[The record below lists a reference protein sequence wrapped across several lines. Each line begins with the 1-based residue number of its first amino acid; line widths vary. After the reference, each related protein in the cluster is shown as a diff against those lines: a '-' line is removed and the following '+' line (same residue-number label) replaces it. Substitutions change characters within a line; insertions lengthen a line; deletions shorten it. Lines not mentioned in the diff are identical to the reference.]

1 VLSNAKS
8 GKFISESYSGAL
20 IVLGRLGLPNKGAE
34 TMGPPLAK
42 FSKKRGSASNKSYPR
57 ILVDAAPAPNQHLRC
72 FWVHRTDGKRVP
84 FQLEEAVEGL
94 RNSLA

>member
-20 IVLGRLGLPNKGAE
+20 IMLGRKGLPNKGAE
-34 TMGPPLAK
+34 TVGPPQ
-42 FSKKRGSASNKSYPR
+42 FKKKGSGSIKSFPR
-57 ILVDAAPAPNQHLRC
+57 ILVDAAPAPNEHLRC

-94 RNSLA
+94 RNRRA